1 MPSLVAGA
9 GATAPSLASLADDLI
24 RNADADEAD
33 GDNRRVESDDDGDGC
48 GCGPVWLTRS
58 GVRARTVLLS
68 SRQPALKTR
77 AEKIFTAINGSR
89 QEVFARYQPV
99 ATKGPGDAIRG
110 REVFGRHC
118 ITCHKVGETGH
129 TVGPELKAALQGK
142 DKDAL
147 LLAILDPSREIDP
160 RFAQMVMETGD
171 GRTIAGL
178 LAAETPVSVTL
189 RRAEGIE
196 ETVLR
201 ANLESLTATGKSL
214 MPEGLEAQ
222 ITPAQMGDLLEYLLQ
237 FGKGG

>member
-1 MPSLVAGA
+1 MAQAARAEVISQLISTPVGQHSLL
-9 GATAPSLASLADDLI
+9 TAVELGKAPPALI
-24 RNADADEAD
+24 DAA
-33 GDNRRVESDDDGDGC
+33 
-48 GCGPVWLTRS
+48 
-58 GVRARTVLLS
+58 ARTVLLS

>member
-1 MPSLVAGA
+1 M
-9 GATAPSLASLADDLI
+9 
-24 RNADADEAD
+24 
-33 GDNRRVESDDDGDGC
+33 
-48 GCGPVWLTRS
+48 
-58 GVRARTVLLS
+58 
-68 SRQPALKTR
+68 
-77 AEKIFTAINGSR
+77 
-89 QEVFARYQPV
+89 
-99 ATKGPGDAIRG
+99 
-110 REVFGRHC
+110 
-118 ITCHKVGETGH
+118 
-129 TVGPELKAALQGK
+129 GPELKAALQGK

-214 MPEGLEAQ
+214 MPEGQLK
-222 ITPAQMGDLLEYLLQ
+222 DLTDEQVRNLFAYLRSTQPLND
-237 FGKGG
+237 